1 MNTASDEAEKTSTK
15 SFVLQVASVS
25 PVYSNNP
32 TFRVMS
38 LDTRERALVDYDQYY
53 LDSVLVTGIQRVR
66 GRAFNENCLYT
77 QGNDKDR
84 AVRI

>member
-53 LDSVLVTGIQRVR
+53 FDLVLVTGI
-66 GRAFNENCLYT
+66 
-77 QGNDKDR
+77 
-84 AVRI
+84 